1 MSPRPPT
8 AQPPDPEWSAD
19 DFDWPPKADDLS
31 IYDVEVD
38 SWRGLQEASIEVFA
52 ARHGEVPRPRPQ
64 EARQT
69 AQRLAGVL
77 TAAALVAASAGWTLY
92 RVAMAPL
99 PVEAGDRPPVATALA
114 PAAGAPTESPIART
128 PGATIIATYPVEQA
142 DAPSAD
148 LESPST
154 LAPAVPLEPE
164 PAVLTTLADTS
175 AVPVVDVLPVA
186 VAAPMASAP
195 EGDALVAASVAAA
208 RPVAAPRYTP
218 DASIRQLLQRYEDA
232 YDHRDV
238 QTAATL
244 WPSLDQRALTRAFAS
259 LDRQD
264 VSFDRCDID
273 ASEERGSAVCV
284 GTVRYV
290 PSVGRGTE
298 KEGRITWTFDLTRS
312 GEDWRIAG
320 LRAR

>member
-8 AQPPDPEWSAD
+8 AQLPDPKRSAD
-19 DFDWPPKADDLS
+19 DFDWPPKADELS

-38 SWRGLQEASIEVFA
+38 SWRGLQEASIEAFA
-52 ARHGEVPRPRPQ
+52 ARHGEAPRPQ
-64 EARQT
+64 QQDARHS

-77 TAAALVAASAGWTLY
+77 TAAALVAAAAGWALY
-92 RVAMAPL
+92 RASMATQT
-99 PVEAGDRPPVATALA
+99 VEAGDRPTLAAAPAPVAGA
-114 PAAGAPTESPIART
+114 PAASPVVRT
-128 PGATIIATYPVEQA
+128 PGATIIATYPVEPAETPTA
-142 DAPSAD
+142 DV
-148 LESPST
+148 ESSST
-154 LAPAVPLEPE
+154 LAPAARLEPE
-164 PAVLTTLADTS
+164 PAVLMTLADAS
-175 AVPVVDVLPVA
+175 AVPVVD
-186 VAAPMASAP
+186 AAPVTVAP
-195 EGDALVAASVAAA
+195 PPAPAAAELIAEAVAAA
-208 RPVAAPRYTP
+208 RPVAATSYTP

-238 QTAATL
+238 RTAATL

-273 ASEERGSAVCV
+273 ASDERGSAVCV

-290 PSVGRGTE
+290 PSVGRGVE

>member
-1 MSPRPPT
+1 MSPRPPA
-8 AQPPDPEWSAD
+8 AQPADPKRSDD
-19 DFDWPPKADDLS
+19 DFDWPPKADELS

-38 SWRGLQEASIEVFA
+38 SWRGLQEASIEAFA
-52 ARHGEVPRPRPQ
+52 ARRGKVPPPH
-64 EARQT
+64 RQDSRHA

-77 TAAALVAASAGWTLY
+77 TAASLVAAAAGWALY
-92 RVAMAPL
+92 RAAMTL
-99 PVEAGDRPPVATALA
+99 QTVEAGDRPSVVAPTLVTKV
-114 PAAGAPTESPIART
+114 PAAAPIAR
-128 PGATIIATYPVEQA
+128 PPNITIVATYPVESA
-142 DAPSAD
+142 DTPSAD
-148 LESPST
+148 GESPAP
-154 LAPAVPLEPE
+154 LVAPAAPLEPE
-164 PAVLTTLADTS
+164 PAVVTTLTEAS
-175 AVPVVDVLPVA
+175 AVPGVDAVPVSLPL
-186 VAAPMASAP
+186 AP
-195 EGDALVAASVAAA
+195 EAAELVAESVAAV
-208 RPVAAPRYTP
+208 RPVSTAHAR
-218 DASIRQLLQRYEDA
+218 DAGIRQLLQRYEDA

-273 ASEERGSAVCV
+273 ASEARGSAVCV

-290 PSVGRGTE
+290 RSVGRSVE